1 MQQHNGFW
9 ISGRAVPG
17 PPNTD
22 YWTPAGAVLFQRP
35 NGSVVEFVRFN
46 LGSFELVDQGITE
59 LFGLEI
65 ARLVVDTNYA
75 DLVAMQRD
83 VERRGAKPRDRR

>member
-1 MQQHNGFW
+1 M
-9 ISGRAVPG
+9 
-17 PPNTD
+17 
-22 YWTPAGAVLFQRP
+22 
-35 NGSVVEFVRFN
+35 RFN
-46 LGSFELVDQGITE
+46 LGSFELVDQGIAE

-83 VERRGAKPRDRR
+83 VERRRAKPRDRR